1 MPDAGPA
8 LIFAVVTLVTM
19 VGVVVLSGHFP
30 RRARQTS
37 MSGAASEAV
46 LYGLGLVTIAAAF
59 GSVHLAVSALPWYAA
74 IIIGGLAI
82 VTAPLVEQ
90 RLPVSLRVTTKGVAL
105 LSLLEISAAAA
116 SLIWA

>member
-8 LIFAVVTLVTM
+8 LIFAVAAMVAM

-37 MSGAASEAV
+37 MPGAASEAI
-46 LYGLGLVTIAAAF
+46 LYVLGLTTAAAAF
-59 GSVHLAVSALPWYAA
+59 GAVHLAVGALPWYAA

-90 RLPVSLRVTTKGVAL
+90 RLPVGLRVTMKGVAL
-105 LSLLEISAAAA
+105 LSLLEIVAAAT
-116 SLIWA
+116 SFIWA